1 MQLPAPAVPRLI
13 RKEEQIHG
21 IAAGVQVRRPLIPTE
36 LAQVLPIGVDLM
48 GEEGGLFLQLGHF
61 LDRAAWVSAWGPGR
75 WWWWNPALCTFS
87 AEGHFQ
93 IRGHLPS
100 LCKVVPAPLPEA
112 PGAKKDKRSQVVWG
126 EEGVFRWG
134 RVAVP
139 GAGHRG
145 SALAGGHRFQKAPG
159 T

>member
-61 LDRAAWVSAWGPGR
+61 FRQGCLG
-75 WWWWNPALCTFS
+75 FS
-87 AEGHFQ
+87 LGTWEMVVVESCFVYVFS
-93 IRGHLPS
+93 RRLLPDS
-100 LCKVVPAPLPEA
+100 WAPTQPL
-112 PGAKKDKRSQVVWG
+112 
-126 EEGVFRWG
+126 
-134 RVAVP
+134 
-139 GAGHRG
+139 
-145 SALAGGHRFQKAPG
+145 
-159 T
+159 